1 MKKLFLIF
9 ISVSSFLYAQN
20 NENINLSGSLINDTK
35 FVNQKL
41 IYLDD
46 KNTETNVNNKKT
58 PILAALM
65 SFALPGAGE
74 FYSESYLK
82 AGIFAAIEVGAI
94 ILAVTYDNKGDDQTD
109 FFENYANENWSVYRY
124 ANWTLHNASTI
135 NPEVDPGN
143 YNVIDDQN
151 NVNWNELNK
160 LEGDIGN
167 YYSHRL
173 AHYGEQQYYEMIG
186 KYSQFNVGWK
196 EFGDD
201 PVKPYVFGDVL
212 VDQFDYYS
220 IERGKANDFYNISKW
235 AVIAVVTNHFI
246 SALDAAWT
254 ASRYNKSLKLNVSL
268 KEEQIGFYKE
278 YSPQLNIKINF

>member
-1 MKKLFLIF
+1 MKKIFLIF

-20 NENINLSGSLINDTK
+20 NENINLSGSLIFDTK

-124 ANWTLHNASTI
+124 ANWSLHNASTI
-135 NPEVDPGN
+135 NPEIDPSN
-143 YNVIDDQN
+143 YNVIDEQN
-151 NVNWNELNK
+151 NVNWNELNR

-201 PVKPYVFGDVL
+201 PAKSYVFGDHL
-212 VDQFDYYS
+212 VNQFDYYS
-220 IERGKANDFYNISKW
+220 VERGKANDFYNISKW

-278 YSPQLNIKINF
+278 YNPQLNIKINF

>member
-1 MKKLFLIF
+1 M
-9 ISVSSFLYAQN
+9 
-20 NENINLSGSLINDTK
+20 
-35 FVNQKL
+35 
-41 IYLDD
+41 
-46 KNTETNVNNKKT
+46 
-58 PILAALM
+58 
-65 SFALPGAGE
+65 
-74 FYSESYLK
+74 
-82 AGIFAAIEVGAI
+82 
-94 ILAVTYDNKGDDQTD
+94 
-109 FFENYANENWSVYRY
+109 
-124 ANWTLHNASTI
+124 HNASTI

-186 KYSQFNVGWK
+186 KYSQFNVRWK

-278 YSPQLNIKINF
+278 YNPQLNIKINF

>member
-1 MKKLFLIF
+1 M
-9 ISVSSFLYAQN
+9 
-20 NENINLSGSLINDTK
+20 LSGSLINDTK
-35 FVNQKL
+35 AVNQST
-41 IYLDD
+41 ISSYAQ
-46 KNTETNVNNKKT
+46 NSSSNVNNKKK

-82 AGIFAAIEVGAI
+82 AGIFVAVEVGAI
-94 ILAVTYDNKGDDQTD
+94 ILAAAYDNKGDDQTQ

-124 ANWTLHNASTI
+124 ANWTMRNAATI
-135 NPEVDPGN
+135 NPEIDPNN
-143 YNVIDDQN
+143 YNVIDNQN
-151 NVNWNELNK
+151 NVNWNELNR

-201 PVKPYVFGDVL
+201 PTKSYVFGDKL

-254 ASRYNKSLKLNVSL
+254 ASRYNKNLKLNVSL

-278 YSPQLNIKINF
+278 YNPQLNIKVNF